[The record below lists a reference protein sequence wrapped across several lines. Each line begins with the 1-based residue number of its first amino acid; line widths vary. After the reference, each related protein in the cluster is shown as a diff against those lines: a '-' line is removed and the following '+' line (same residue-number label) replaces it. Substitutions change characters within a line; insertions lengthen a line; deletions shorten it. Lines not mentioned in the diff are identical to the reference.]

1 MPRRRPVRLAQPEPR
16 PRAVPEA
23 AARQGGLSEQGKS
36 GMALPRP
43 APDPGDASTGGRS
56 PRHDAI
62 TPARKRRFI
71 EALAATGS
79 VSEAARQVG
88 ASRQSFYALRST
100 YEDEIF
106 LAAWDRALAAATDI
120 LANVAYER
128 AIDGVEEPVF
138 WRGEIVGT
146 RRRYNDR
153 LLMQLLRVRNP
164 SGYAP
169 LPDQRGWYTEIVD
182 NGDPGLAELLDAIAP
197 PTALSPPGRATKRAD

>member
-16 PRAVPEA
+16 PLVPAEALARLGATDGDDTAESAPPHPSGASITGRA
-23 AARQGGLSEQGKS
+23 
-36 GMALPRP
+36 
-43 APDPGDASTGGRS
+43 

-71 EALAATGS
+71 EVLAATGS

-106 LAAWDRALAAATDI
+106 LAAWDRALSAATDI

-128 AIDGVEEPVF
+128 AIEGVEEPVF
-138 WRGEIVGT
+138 WRGELVGT

-169 LPDQRGWYTEIVD
+169 LSDQRGWYTEIVE
-182 NGDPGLAELLDAIAP
+182 GAEPSISELLDAIAP
-197 PTALSPPGRATKRAD
+197 STASSPPGSATKRAD

>member
-16 PRAVPEA
+16 PLVPAEA
-23 AARQGGLSEQGKS
+23 LARPGSADGERTEGS
-36 GMALPRP
+36 PRP
-43 APDPGDASTGGRS
+43 DPSDAPATDRA

-71 EALAATGS
+71 EVLAATGS

-106 LAAWDRALAAATDI
+106 LAAWDRALSAATDI

-128 AIDGVEEPVF
+128 AIEGVEEPVF
-138 WRGEIVGT
+138 WRGELVGT

-169 LPDQRGWYTEIVD
+169 LPDQRGWYTEIVE
-182 NGDPGLAELLDAIAP
+182 GAEPGISELLDAIAP